1 MTLAENN
8 GSPACMKGK
17 GKARHSEPSEQ
28 TPLLLHH
35 DDVAPSQPRATDDED
50 ADLESSSDARQ
61 RLWSKLTF
69 VFLASLSF
77 CIIIFLLLALLAYSY
92 AARLSDVS
100 PEDILENALVI
111 QGPYRVSVL
120 NVTAD
125 GGAWIRVQA
134 RIGIDAGSIL
144 GVNTDDDEGTFY
156 DMWKSFG
163 RWGVKFLDRVTVDV
177 STAQIFS
184 QRQALLATV
193 DCPPFELPLTA
204 NPPYD
209 DSWLSPMSL
218 TLFAIPTRNA
228 SDINQFVQDSWHS
241 AAASI
246 HAFIPNVVVSGGSTN
261 KGGWRQML
269 RLQRSGVQ
277 TTLSMKLPPIPGL
290 PTPGEGVPLPPVSQL
305 ITLQSFGLESEDED
319 VTVHALATVINPVPS
334 IMNLTVPSLPF
345 IISLPGEN
353 HSSVPVVSVHTDPF
367 TLTHPNITL
376 AISGSVLPLPP
387 HPSASISAFISKY
400 LSLEPSPISVVCPLF
415 TFFEVDTEFP
425 APISKPQILRNVT
438 IHDMK
443 IKPTSI
449 GSGFLASG
457 TVFARIV
464 LPKGMD
470 LTLDVTRVFPDVLV
484 FDGEVHELPPLLSP
498 QQKLAKELPDP
509 LPERAFGRI
518 RPEDWLEATS
528 IQVDAEEEGSIFA
541 VTADMVDVPLE
552 VLPGRQKHF
561 SNFISK
567 VIFGAHG
574 ALAGLQGA
582 TDVGV
587 HILGLP
593 FRDHEDAT
601 TGMDLLDLPFQGS
614 VRIAMKD
621 LLVQRLA

>member
-1 MTLAENN
+1 MTLVENN
-8 GSPACMKGK
+8 GSPPCIKGK
-17 GKARHSEPSEQ
+17 GKARHPEPSEQ

-35 DDVAPSQPRATDDED
+35 SDVAPSQPRATVADED
-50 ADLESSSDARQ
+50 VDVESSSDARR

-77 CIIIFLLLALLAYSY
+77 CIIIFLLLALLAYSF

-100 PEDILENALVI
+100 PEDVLENALVI

-125 GGAWIRVQA
+125 GGAWIRVRA
-134 RIGIDAGSIL
+134 RVGIDAGSIM

-156 DMWKSFG
+156 DIWKSFG
-163 RWGVKFLDRVTVDV
+163 RWGVKLLDRVTVDV

-184 QRQALLATV
+184 QRQSLLATV
-193 DCPPFELPLTA
+193 DSPPFELPLTG

-218 TLFAIPTRNA
+218 TLFVVPTRNA
-228 SDINQFVQDSWHS
+228 SDINQFVHDSWNS
-241 AAASI
+241 GAASI
-246 HAFIPNVVVSGGSTN
+246 HASIPSVVVSGGSTN

-269 RLQRSGVQ
+269 RLHRLGVQ
-277 TTLSMKLPPIPGL
+277 TKLSMKIPPIPGL
-290 PTPGEGVPLPPVSQL
+290 PTPGEDVPLPPVSQL
-305 ITLQSFGLESEDED
+305 ITLQSFDLESEAEN

-334 IMNLTVPSLPF
+334 IMNLTAPSLPF

-353 HSSVPVVSVHTDPF
+353 HSSVPVASVHTDPF
-367 TLTHPNITL
+367 TLTHPNVTL

-387 HPSASISAFISKY
+387 HPSASISAFLSRY
-400 LSLEPSPISVVCPLF
+400 LSLEPNPISVACPLF
-415 TFFEVDTEFP
+415 PSFAVDTEFP

-443 IKPTSI
+443 IKPTSV
-449 GSGFLASG
+449 GGGFLASG

-470 LTLDVTRVFPDVLV
+470 LTLDVVRVFPDVLV
-484 FDGEVHELPPLLSP
+484 FDGEVRELPVLLSP
-498 QQKLAKELPDP
+498 QQKVEELPDP
-509 LPERAFGRI
+509 LPEHAFGHI
-518 RPEDWLEATS
+518 RPDDWLEATS
-528 IQVDAEEEGSIFA
+528 IQVDTEEEGSIFA
-541 VTADMVDVPLE
+541 VTADMVDIPLE
-552 VLPGRQKHF
+552 VLPGRQKPF
-561 SNFISK
+561 RNFISK
-567 VIFGAHG
+567 VVFGAHG
-574 ALAGLQGA
+574 ALAGLQGT
-582 TDVGV
+582 TDVGMY
-587 HILGLP
+587 ILGLP

-601 TGMDLLDLPFQGS
+601 TGMDLLGLPFQGS

-621 LLVQRLA
+621 L